1 MNEDWDLL
9 MSFFPE
15 GWRDTA
21 VTTGAMKGLRKN
33 KSVEGLIHTLLMHI
47 GCGFSLRETV
57 VRAKKAGLADL
68 SDVALLKRM
77 KKSKEWLRSMCVQ
90 LFKEQGIALSNSNN
104 FQVRAFDATTIKE
117 PGKTGS
123 LWRLHYSVCLPS
135 LNCDFF
141 KLTETNGVGTGE
153 SLKQYPISKG
163 EYILADRAYSTQSG
177 IHYAHIQKAYVTIR
191 LNTSTLP
198 LYDRDQGKF
207 ELFKAV
213 KKLKKAGAFRSWLV
227 TVKADNNK
235 IDGRLCAIRKTQHA
249 IALAQKKIRRE
260 ASKKRKTIKSETLE
274 YAKYVIVFTT
284 FPELQFSTADILEW
298 YRIRWQVELV
308 FKRFKSIAQVG
319 HLPKHDEESSKAWI
333 YGKLLVAL
341 LVEKLIFHAE
351 AISPWGF
358 LLEEPPARKRMA

>member
-1 MNEDWDLL
+1 MHEDWDLL
-9 MSFFPE
+9 LSFFPE
-15 GWRDTA
+15 GWRDIA

-33 KSVEGLIHTLLMHI
+33 KSVEDMIHTLLIHI
-47 GCGFSLRETV
+47 GCGYSLRETV

-77 KKSKEWLRSMCVQ
+77 KKSKEWLRLMCVR
-90 LFKEQGIALSNSNN
+90 LFEEKGIVLSRSKG

-141 KLTETNGVGTGE
+141 KLTETKGVGTGE
-153 SLKQYPISKG
+153 SLKQFPISKG
-163 EYILADRAYSTQSG
+163 DYILADRGYSTQSG
-177 IHYAHIQKAYVTIR
+177 INYANKKESYVTIR

-198 LYDRDQGKF
+198 LYCRNHDIF
-207 ELFKAV
+207 ELLKSV
-213 KKLKKAGAFRSWLV
+213 KELKKAGDFKSWPV
-227 TVKADNNK
+227 TVKSDTD
-235 IDGRLCAIRKTQHA
+235 IVDGRLCAIRKTQHA
-249 IALAQKKIRRE
+249 IELAQNSIRKE
-260 ASKKRKTIKSETLE
+260 AARKGKTVKLETFE

-284 FPELQFSTADILEW
+284 FPESQFSTSDILEW

-308 FKRFKSIAQVG
+308 FKRFKSIAQFG
-319 HLPKHDEESSKAWI
+319 HLPKHDDESSKAWI

-341 LVEKLIFHAE
+341 LIEKLIFHAE
-351 AISPWGF
+351 AVSPWGF
-358 LLEEPPARKRMA
+358 ILEEPQARKRMA